1 MNALDRLLDGAVD
14 MHTHS
19 GPSPFPRR
27 IDHVEAGRQA
37 NEVGMRA
44 IVVKSHHHPTVM
56 DVRAVR
62 PWGLADVKTQ
72 VFGGI
77 ALNGAVGGLN
87 PWAVDLALKMGGKVV
102 WFPTISSPQHIR
114 HHQERPDLKFPA
126 TSVTLMREQPI
137 DIFGE
142 DGDLRPE
149 VHQIIGSCVEARAVI
164 SGGHMGPDRIIALFE
179 AARAAGATRLIV
191 SHPDFVIEASREQVV
206 RMAELGAVI
215 EHCLCMY
222 DEESTFY
229 QDWTTVRLL
238 DWISLVGPERSQLGS
253 DLGQVDNPL
262 PIEAL
267 RKISGRLLDAGV
279 AEADLRRMIG
289 GNQAR
294 LLGLD

>member
-1 MNALDRLLDGAVD
+1 MNALDQLLDGAID

-27 IDHVEAGRQA
+27 LDHAEAGRQA
-37 NEVGMRA
+37 DAVSMRA
-44 IVVKSHHHPTVM
+44 IVVKSHHHSTVM
-56 DVRAVR
+56 DVRAIR
-62 PWGLADVKTQ
+62 PWGLVGVKAE

-87 PWAVDLALKMGGKVV
+87 PWAVDQALKMGGKVV

-114 HHQERPDLKFPA
+114 HHHEHPDLKFPSA
-126 TSVTLMREQPI
+126 SVALMREQPI
-137 DIFGE
+137 DIVGS

-149 VHQIIGSCVEARAVI
+149 VHQIIASVVEAGAVI
-164 SGGHMGPDRIIALFE
+164 SGGHMAADRIISLFE
-179 AARAAGATRLIV
+179 AAQAAGATRLVV
-191 SHPDFVIEASREQVV
+191 SHPNYVIEASREQVV

-222 DEESTFY
+222 DEDSTFY
-229 QDWTTVRLL
+229 QDWTTRDLL
-238 DWISLVGPERSQLGS
+238 GWINLIGPEHTQLGS

-262 PIEAL
+262 PIDAL
-267 RKISGRLLDAGV
+267 RKIGGRLLDVGV
-279 AEADLRRMIG
+279 AEVDLRRMMG

-294 LLGLD
+294 LLGLG